1 HFSRQFLA
9 VVMPARAIVAMLGQT
24 AEQRGP
30 FTFAGFAYPPTAIQ
44 AVALIETKAGER
56 ASLRIKL
63 DRGDPPRIV
72 AFEIDEAPPTIA
84 ASGPY
89 SGRFD
94 IGGRKLFLH
103 CTGSGSPTVVFQGGL
118 TTDWVP
124 VQNRVARITRACS
137 YDPANTPWGR

>member
-1 HFSRQFLA
+1 GWASAQLNGGAAKLTQAAVSAHFSRQFLA
-9 VVMPARAIVAMLGQT
+9 IVMPARAIVAMLGQT

-30 FTFAGFAYPPTAIQ
+30 FTLAGFAYPPTATQ

-84 ASGPY
+84 ATGPY
-89 SGRFD
+89 SGRF
-94 IGGRKLFLH
+94 
-103 CTGSGSPTVVFQGGL
+103 
-118 TTDWVP
+118 
-124 VQNRVARITRACS
+124 
-137 YDPANTPWGR
+137 